1 MWTNIYQG
9 PGQLVNLSPGKL
21 YNFTS
26 YVKQLNDMPGKM
38 FQKYRVNVGYTW
50 RDDKF
55 VTAKLHFQTPDISI
69 EFLVD
74 DTSLTPISD
83 DPTWRQEAD
92 KRIQQVRMGDIH
104 FNMLVRA
111 HNMFWGFEKNLPP
124 YVLHMSRDQLNVTVE
139 DRLKYMVNITKGKA
153 DHWDIMNEME
163 HGQWFEEQ
171 FHDPNYSE
179 HLYREVHQLDPKPL
193 LMLNDYAVIG
203 RPEITD
209 AYLQQAKKFL
219 ADGVP
224 LHGLGIQ
231 GHFQDSV
238 PDPQL
243 MKLQLDQM
251 SEAGLPMWVT
261 EMDVWQQDLSVRA
274 DYYETVLRA
283 FFSHPSV
290 DGIVFWGF
298 WDHHVVNKLS
308 SLVDGAHMQINEAG
322 QRYLHL
328 TKEEW
333 STHVNKSLS
342 AGTSFDVR
350 GFKGDYEVTVRKNGM
365 LVKIAPFSL
374 TGGSTTVNID
384 IDDTIGVYAYAACC
398 TGANLSCVTVTSGP
412 QHGNVA
418 HAECG
423 TGRNNNAGPFQTVQL
438 KSGTR
443 YRLQA
448 YAKQLNDAANKMF
461 QSYTIKVIYPASH
474 EFLFSLYTADCRT
487 NDADCLLDKYADDT
501 ALTGRMTGDDDTHY
515 RHEIERFVEC
525 VVTFSSVGWGG
536 NLCDTD
542 RNKLEKIIKK
552 AGGVVGRAIQSA
564 QIHIQG
570 PDGHIDFLLDDV
582 SMTEISEDTHWQA
595 AADTRIDTLRK
606 GDIHVRVQLP
616 SGMDP
621 NSIEVQIDHKKHQFM
636 FGSLGH
642 PDFTQALAALHEL
655 KAHGLEVRGHNMFWG
670 FEKNLPTWVPQLSH
684 DQLNDTVEE
693 RLRYLVS
700 ITKGQ

>member
-1 MWTNIYQG
+1 MATWAVLLVLLPVFAVQQELFQNPGFESPLSGHWEGVGFTLTRTSDARSGSSAIKCSDRTNIYQG

-50 RDDKF
+50 RDDNSVFQQYIVHHTSVQSSDGWFRLAAYFRTPSREF

-104 FNMLVRA
+104 FNFNLAARLNAGDFDVQIDHKKHLFGFGTLVMDRWMLDTNHKQYQDMVFDLFNTGTTQGVKWKFDKGSPGHPDFTQAIRCMDLMKEKGMLVRA

-243 MKLQLDQM
+243 MKL
-251 SEAGLPMWVT
+251 
-261 EMDVWQQDLSVRA
+261 
-274 DYYETVLRA
+274 
-283 FFSHPSV
+283 
-290 DGIVFWGF
+290 
-298 WDHHVVNKLS
+298 S

-384 IDDTIGVYAYAACC
+384 IDDTIEIPPPGWDHKQGGRDGYVMGTSTSSTSSHGLTCSTKWGSTSDSTDEAESDMYCHNADEIL
-398 TGANLSCVTVTSGP
+398 TGCSSILKNHDWHREGEQVLTESG
-412 QHGNVA
+412 
-418 HAECG
+418 
-423 TGRNNNAGPFQTVQL
+423 
-438 KSGTR
+438 
-443 YRLQA
+443 
-448 YAKQLNDAANKMF
+448 
-461 QSYTIKVIYPASH
+461 KVI
-474 EFLFSLYTADCRT
+474 C
-487 NDADCLLDKYADDT
+487 
-501 ALTGRMTGDDDTHY
+501 
-515 RHEIERFVEC
+515 
-525 VVTFSSVGWGG
+525 
-536 NLCDTD
+536 
-542 RNKLEKIIKK
+542 
-552 AGGVVGRAIQSA
+552 RAIDGLGTSTGQSC
-564 QIHIQG
+564 
-570 PDGHIDFLLDDV
+570 DF
-582 SMTEISEDTHWQA
+582 H
-595 AADTRIDTLRK
+595 
-606 GDIHVRVQLP
+606 
-616 SGMDP
+616 
-621 NSIEVQIDHKKHQFM
+621 
-636 FGSLGH
+636 
-642 PDFTQALAALHEL
+642 
-655 KAHGLEVRGHNMFWG
+655 
-670 FEKNLPTWVPQLSH
+670 
-684 DQLNDTVEE
+684 
-693 RLRYLVS
+693 
-700 ITKGQ
+700 